1 MRGELGGREKMRVG
15 WGKED
20 MVGREERVWRKCKS
34 GERRRVWG
42 EKERVGKENIRV

>member
-1 MRGELGGREKMRVG
+1 MRRW
-15 WGKED
+15 WGKK
-20 MVGREERVWRKCKS
+20 ERVWRKCKS